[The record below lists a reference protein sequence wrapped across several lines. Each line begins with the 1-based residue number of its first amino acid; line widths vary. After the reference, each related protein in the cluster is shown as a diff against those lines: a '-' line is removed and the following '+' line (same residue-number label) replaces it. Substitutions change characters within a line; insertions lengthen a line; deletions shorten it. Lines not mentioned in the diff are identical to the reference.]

1 MDIALDHLI
10 VPARDR
16 VRTASLLAQILGV
29 PWQATIALDVPW
41 SAAPNARRFSAVFVN
56 ERLTLEIDEVEGAI
70 PRAHYCFRTSESA
83 LKHIEQRLISLGIAY
98 RSSPLGTQDG
108 CMYQLENGGLGLYWS
123 EPDGHVWEA
132 LTESYARQKI

>member
-10 VPARDR
+10 VRAHNR

-41 SAAPNARRFSAVFVN
+41 RAAATSRSFSAVYVN
-56 ERLTLEIDEVEGAI
+56 ERITLEIDEVEGAI
-70 PRAHYCFRTSESA
+70 QPGHYCFSTSESA
-83 LKHIEQRLISLGIAY
+83 LNQIAQRLISLNISY
-98 RSSPLGTQDG
+98 RSTPLGAQDG
-108 CMYQLENGGLGLYWS
+108 CMYRLENGGCGLYWS

-132 LTESYARQKI
+132 LTVSYARQKT